1 MLELKYLK
9 RIENKEYERIKNIGR
24 GTNKGEGEVKILY
37 YIHIKINSNEK
48 KMRCAKYICAMVEER
63 QDDKIIKID
72 EALCK
77 RVKNENNLV
86 IVNVDVKYE
95 MAVGYC

>member
-1 MLELKYLK
+1 MK
-9 RIENKEYERIKNIGR
+9 KE
-24 GTNKGEGEVKILY
+24 T
-37 YIHIKINSNEK
+37 
-48 KMRCAKYICAMVEER
+48 RCAIYICAMAEER

>member
-1 MLELKYLK
+1 MKEL
-9 RIENKEYERIKNIGR
+9 RILDMEL
-24 GTNKGEGEVKILY
+24 NKGEGKVKILY

-48 KMRCAKYICAMVEER
+48 KVRRAKYICAMIEER

-86 IVNVDVKYE
+86 IVNADVKYE